1 MSCEDE
7 CSTVRLHRILQMIQ
21 TVEGDALERPFRGLA
36 QHRAQLDEHQPEVL
50 KRRPAD
56 SAAIGRRDAW
66 EGQRDVRERHTT
78 APGKGEKNEIPEP
91 ATQPR
96 PRPPRQP
103 RDCASE
109 SKRNQTD
116 RRRRSRMI
124 STTIGMTDRAITMT
138 TTR

>member
-1 MSCEDE
+1 
-7 CSTVRLHRILQMIQ
+7 
-21 TVEGDALERPFRGLA
+21 
-36 QHRAQLDEHQPEVL
+36 VL

-66 EGQRDVRERHTT
+66 EGQRDVRERHTA
-78 APGKGEKNEIPEP
+78 APGKGEKYKIPEP
-91 ATQPR
+91 ATQPC

-103 RDCASE
+103 RDRASE

-116 RRRRSRMI
+116 RRRRSRTI
-124 STTIGMTDRAITMT
+124 STTIGMTDKTITMT